1 MGHSSESKYMPT
13 TFEVIFLG
21 NLALI
26 DTTQG
31 NEIAEN
37 ASGLLG
43 SFGTAANP
51 LSKSIQ
57 TLSADRLSEDDNS
70 TYDTDNGGG
79 YDSFRINGGAPQN
92 FDAISA
98 YDATITYFDGTNATI
113 SAVVFQ
119 DVNGNTYL
127 APELSLNADQAAL
140 TAKPI
145 QSLRTQAAITE
156 SDGAVGACGGMSPV
170 QGIPCSCGED
180 YRMGHDRPA
189 RNRAKVACG
198 RLEAGRTGSES
209 VCCKR
214 GACGGSRRCFCS
226 LGDHGACTLNDRTRT
241 KRSRQAVATERQ
253 GAPRRWWSSA
263 VDGTRSDAACGPEA
277 LG

>member
-1 MGHSSESKYMPT
+1 MLETDIRPIKPNRNTPNQWHRDGAYAGCRVPQYAGTLRPQATKAAQNPDRRLDQPT
-13 TFEVIFLG
+13 K
-21 NLALI
+21 
-26 DTTQG
+26 
-31 NEIAEN
+31 
-37 ASGLLG
+37 
-43 SFGTAANP
+43 ANG
-51 LSKSIQ
+51 
-57 TLSADRLSEDDNS
+57 R
-70 TYDTDNGGG
+70 
-79 YDSFRINGGAPQN
+79 
-92 FDAISA
+92 
-98 YDATITYFDGTNATI
+98 
-113 SAVVFQ
+113 
-119 DVNGNTYL
+119 NT
-127 APELSLNADQAAL
+127 
-140 TAKPI
+140 
-145 QSLRTQAAITE
+145 SLRTQAAITE

-180 YRMGHDRPA
+180 YRRGHDRPA

-263 VDGTRSDAACGPEA
+263 VDGTRRC
-277 LG
+277 LRT